1 MATLTLTDL
10 NLTYAD
16 GTQAVRDVNLT
27 VEEGEFCVFLGPSG
41 CGKTSTLR
49 MIAGLEKVT
58 SGQIRL
64 DGRVINDL
72 YAGERDIAMVFQHFA
87 LYPNRTVRDHFEF
100 PLRAQKLGKAQR
112 DRRVGDIAEM
122 LRMTDLLD
130 AKPRQLSGGQAQRT
144 AIGRAL
150 IRNPKLFLLD
160 EPLTSL
166 DATLRLETRAALKRL
181 QSELK
186 ITTVYVTHDQEEA
199 LSLADRIMIMHD
211 GRVQQFAS
219 PADLYR
225 EPVNLFVAGFVG
237 TPAMNFVP
245 GTLRLNGAAH
255 VETAG
260 FHLPLGN
267 VTQPPNAVRVGPRS
281 QSVTQREAK
290 DPHEPQTLDQ
300 PGSDLRDG
308 TPVVVGVRPEDL
320 VLGTAP
326 TDDASPRG
334 SVVVVEPQGDER
346 IVSLSL
352 PGGQQWKVRAPRPAG
367 GGSWHPGE
375 TVGIAVKPRALRL
388 FDATTEARVL

>member
-1 MATLTLTDL
+1 MATLTLTAL

-16 GTQAVRDVNLT
+16 GTRAVRDVDLT

-49 MIAGLEKVT
+49 MVAGLEKVT

-87 LYPNRTVRDHFEF
+87 LYPNRTVREHLEF
-100 PLRAQKLGKAQR
+100 PLRAQKVGRAER
-112 DRRVGDIAEM
+112 DRRVGEIAEM

-130 AKPRQLSGGQAQRT
+130 AKPRALSGGQAQRT

-199 LSLADRIMIMHD
+199 LSLADRIMIMHN
-211 GRVQQFAS
+211 GRVQQFAG
-219 PADLYR
+219 PAELYR
-225 EPVNLFVAGFVG
+225 EPANLFVAGFVG

-245 GTLRLNGAAH
+245 GTLRLGGSH
-255 VETAG
+255 GPSVETPG
-260 FHLPLGN
+260 FTLPIVPSDSPTPLPTHL
-267 VTQPPNAVRVGPRS
+267 QP
-281 QSVTQREAK
+281 
-290 DPHEPQTLDQ
+290 
-300 PGSDLRDG
+300 
-308 TPVVVGVRPEDL
+308 TPSRRRPC
-320 VLGTAP
+320 
-326 TDDASPRG
+326 R
-334 SVVVVEPQGDER
+334 R
-346 IVSLSL
+346 
-352 PGGQQWKVRAPRPAG
+352 RRP
-367 GGSWHPGE
+367 P
-375 TVGIAVKPRALRL
+375 
-388 FDATTEARVL
+388 